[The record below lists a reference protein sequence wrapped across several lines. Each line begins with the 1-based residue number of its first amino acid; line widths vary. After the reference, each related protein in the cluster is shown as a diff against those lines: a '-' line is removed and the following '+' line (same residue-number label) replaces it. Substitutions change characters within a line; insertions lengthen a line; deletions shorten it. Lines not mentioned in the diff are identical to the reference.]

1 MKVKRIPWLL
11 IVSFVFAAFI
21 VGFFSGRN
29 LNRTPV
35 QIRTLPPAPVM
46 TATETP
52 TETTV
57 PSPSEPAPTE
67 APTEAPA
74 PAGPINLNTAT
85 AAQLETLPGIGPTL
99 AQRILDYRAANGPF
113 KSVGELLK
121 VSGIGEKKLEA
132 IWDLVTVKD
141 E

>member
-11 IVSFVFAAFI
+11 VVSFAFAVFL

-35 QIRTLPPAPVM
+35 QIQPLTPATVAVEATVPP
-46 TATETP
+46 ATETVPP
-52 TETTV
+52 TEST
-57 PSPSEPAPTE
+57 EPPVS
-67 APTEAPA
+67 
-74 PAGPINLNTAT
+74 AGLININTAT
-85 AAQLETLPGIGPTL
+85 LEQLDTLPGIGPAL
-99 AQRILDYRAANGPF
+99 AQRILDYRNTNGPF
-113 KSVGELLK
+113 KSVGELMN

>member
-35 QIRTLPPAPVM
+35 QIRTLSPAPVRS
-46 TATETP
+46 A
-52 TETTV
+52 
-57 PSPSEPAPTE
+57 TE
-67 APTEAPA
+67 APTEATAPSPTESA
-74 PAGPINLNTAT
+74 PTEVTTPAGPINLNTAT

-113 KSVGELLK
+113 GSVGELLK

>member
-11 IVSFVFAAFI
+11 VVSFLFAAFI
-21 VGFFSGRN
+21 LGFFSGRN

-35 QIRTLPPAPVM
+35 QIRTLSPVSAP
-46 TATETP
+46 TETP
-52 TETTV
+52 VQSTESI
-57 PSPSEPAPTE
+57 PSPAPTE
-67 APTEAPA
+67 PPA

-85 AAQLETLPGIGPTL
+85 LEQLETLPGIGPAL

-113 KSVGELLK
+113 DSAGELMNI
-121 VSGIGEKKLEA
+121 SGIGEKKLEA

>member
-11 IVSFVFAAFI
+11 IASFIFAAFI

-35 QIRTLPPAPVM
+35 QIRTLTPAATQ
-46 TATETP
+46 TA
-52 TETTV
+52 
-57 PSPSEPAPTE
+57 TE
-67 APTEAPA
+67 APTEADIPTETA
-74 PAGPINLNTAT
+74 PTEVPTPAGPIDLNTAT
-85 AAQLETLPGIGPTL
+85 AAQLETLPGIGPAL
-99 AQRILDYRAANGPF
+99 AQRILDYRASNGPF
-113 KSVGELLK
+113 GSVGELLK

>member
-11 IVSFVFAAFI
+11 VVSFVFAAFI
-21 VGFFSGRN
+21 LGFFSGRN

-35 QIRTLPPAPVM
+35 QIRTLSPISEPTESSVSGTESSEPTPA
-46 TATETP
+46 ATE
-52 TETTV
+52 
-57 PSPSEPAPTE
+57 S
-67 APTEAPA
+67 PA
-74 PAGPINLNTAT
+74 PAYPIDLNTAT
-85 AAQLETLPGIGPTL
+85 SAQLETLLGIGPAL

-113 KSVGELLK
+113 RSVGELMH

>member
-11 IVSFVFAAFI
+11 IASFIFAAFI

-35 QIRTLPPAPVM
+35 QIRTLTPA
-46 TATETP
+46 ATQIATQAPFEADTP
-52 TETTV
+52 IE
-57 PSPSEPAPTE
+57 S

-74 PAGPINLNTAT
+74 AAGPINLNTAT
-85 AAQLETLPGIGPTL
+85 AAQLETLPGIGPAL
-99 AQRILDYRAANGPF
+99 AQRILDYRASNGPF
-113 KSVGELLK
+113 GSVGELLK

>member
-35 QIRTLPPAPVM
+35 QIRTLSPAPVRS
-46 TATETP
+46 A
-52 TETTV
+52 
-57 PSPSEPAPTE
+57 TE
-67 APTEAPA
+67 APTEATAPSPTEPA
-74 PAGPINLNTAT
+74 PTEVTTPAGPINLNTAT

-113 KSVGELLK
+113 GSVGELLK